1 PTNLT
6 DPFDITRKGA
16 SLQQEMKLRD
26 SFLWSYGYRY
36 ERATTLEQALGP
48 GVTQTQTVSPLTST
62 ISRETRDEVL
72 DASRGSF
79 LSPAFSYS
87 PAWLGADVPYISY
100 FGQYFHYFPL
110 QAPQRKPFTN
120 EIIRPRLV
128 FATAIRLGLAHGF
141 GGDNVPAGERFYAG
155 GSTTLRGF
163 EQNAVGPI
171 GFNNIPAGGNA

>member
-79 LSPAFSYS
+79 LSQAFSYWA
-87 PAWLGADVPYISY
+87 AWRRS
-100 FGQYFHYFPL
+100 
-110 QAPQRKPFTN
+110 
-120 EIIRPRLV
+120 
-128 FATAIRLGLAHGF
+128 HG
-141 GGDNVPAGERFYAG
+141 PSHTY
-155 GSTTLRGF
+155 
-163 EQNAVGPI
+163 
-171 GFNNIPAGGNA
+171 